1 MHSWGSYFVLV
12 PNYPRFYNLN
22 QNLQENQLKILINT
36 DLLSELTL
44 LKDEN
49 FLKGIINNTK
59 FSLWVSASSVQAVLN
74 DILKGPETAGAD
86 AVYKFIGYHF
96 AVIPL
101 RRSILEDALQQKGP
115 DLATRINIASAIS
128 FKLDAILTG
137 NKSTFSDVDIPVLTP
152 GELLEKGRLAQM
164 EAVKEVPFLDLKA
177 QHRLVY
183 NEIDDRL
190 TDIITN
196 TGFVL
201 GKYVDKFENRFAEL
215 QEAKYVLGVSS
226 GTDALHVALMALG
239 IGRGDTVVV
248 PVNTFIATAEAV
260 SLTGATPVFIDC
272 DRYNNIDPDKLENFL
287 AKADNKNKQLPA
299 AVIPVHLYG
308 LPADM
313 KRLMELSGK
322 FGFRVVED
330 SCQAHLA
337 SLNGKKVGNF
347 GALGAFSFY
356 PGKNLGAY
364 GEAGAII
371 TNDEN
376 LYKKAKMLRQ
386 HGELTRYEHEVIG
399 HNYRM
404 EAIQGAVLST
414 KLKHLVCWTQKR
426 QKNARLYNELLADV
440 KGIQTPLELEK
451 GASVYH
457 LYVIETDDR
466 EGLQKYLQENNIATG
481 LHYPIP
487 LHLQKA
493 YAPLGYSQGDFPC
506 AEEKSEKIL
515 SLPIYPELTEK
526 QIEFVCDKIKQYA
539 NGQC

>member
-1 MHSWGSYFVLV
+1 M
-12 PNYPRFYNLN
+12 
-22 QNLQENQLKILINT
+22 KILINT
-36 DLLSELTL
+36 DLLLELANRYQGV
-44 LKDEN
+44 KDDD
-49 FLKGIINNTK
+49 FLKRIINSPK
-59 FSLWVSASSVQAVLN
+59 LSLWVSASSVQTAMN
-74 DILKGPETAGAD
+74 DILKGTAPLGVD
-86 AVYKFIGYHF
+86 AFYQFIRDHF
-96 AVIPL
+96 TIIPL
-101 RRSILEDALQQKGP
+101 RRSILEDSFQQEGR

-128 FKLDAILTG
+128 FKLDSILTRD
-137 NKSTFSDVDIPVLTP
+137 KSNFLDVDIPVLTP
-152 GELLEKGRLAQM
+152 EEFIKKGHMTKM
-164 EAVKEVPFLDLKA
+164 EAVKGVPFIDLKA
-177 QHRLVY
+177 QHNLVY

-201 GKYVDKFENRFAEL
+201 GKYVAEFESRFAEL
-215 QEAKYVLGVSS
+215 QEAKYALGVSS

-260 SLTGATPVFIDC
+260 SLTGATPVFMDC
-272 DRYNNIDPDKLENFL
+272 DRSNNIDSDKLENFL
-287 AKADNKNKQLPA
+287 NRAVDRNERLPA

-308 LPADM
+308 LPAGM
-313 KRLMELSGK
+313 ERLMELSEK

-337 SLNGKKVGNF
+337 SLNGKKVGTF
-347 GALGAFSFY
+347 GAFGAFSFY

-376 LYKKAKMLRQ
+376 LYEKAKMLRQ
-386 HGELTRYEHEVIG
+386 HGELTRYKHEVIG

-414 KLKHLVCWTQKR
+414 KLKHLVCWTKKR
-426 QKNARLYNELLADV
+426 QKNASFYNELLADV
-440 KGIQTPLELEK
+440 KGIQTPVEPGQ

-466 EGLQKYLQENNIATG
+466 EGLQKYLQDNNIATG
-481 LHYPIP
+481 LHYPLP

-493 YAPLGYSQGDFPC
+493 YASLGYSMGEFPC

-515 SLPIYPELTEK
+515 SLPIYPELTAK
-526 QIEFVCDKIKQYA
+526 QIEFVCDKIRQYA
-539 NGQC
+539 SGEF

>member
-1 MHSWGSYFVLV
+1 M
-12 PNYPRFYNLN
+12 
-22 QNLQENQLKILINT
+22 KIFINT
-36 DLLSELTL
+36 ELLAELVL
-44 LKDEN
+44 KLISGQSSQDPARLKDDNVLEE
-49 FLKGIINNTK
+49 IINNQK

-74 DILKGPETAGAD
+74 DVLKGPEPLKTNE
-86 AVYKFIGYHF
+86 VYKFIVDHF
-96 AVIPL
+96 TIIPL
-101 RRSILEDALQQKGP
+101 RRSILEDSFQQEGV
-115 DLATRINIASAIS
+115 DLATRINIASAI
-128 FKLDAILTG
+128 FFNLDCILTS
-137 NKSTFSDVDIPVLTP
+137 NRNTFSDVNIPVLTP
-152 GELLEKGRLAQM
+152 DELREKGSMAEM

-177 QHRLVY
+177 QHHLVY

-190 TDIITN
+190 TDIIVN

-201 GKYVDKFENRFAEL
+201 GKYVDEFESRFAEL
-215 QEAKYVLGVSS
+215 QEAKYALGVSS

-239 IGRGDTVVV
+239 IGMGDTVVV

-260 SLTGATPVFIDC
+260 SLTGATPIFIDC
-272 DRYNNIDPDKLENFL
+272 DRFNNIDPDKLEKFL
-287 AKADNKNKQLPA
+287 DMAADRKEQLPA

-313 KRLMELSGK
+313 ERLMELSEK
-322 FGFRVVED
+322 FGFHVVED

-347 GALGAFSFY
+347 GAFGAFSFY

-376 LYKKAKMLRQ
+376 LYEKAKMLRQ
-386 HGELTRYEHEVIG
+386 HGELTRYKHEVIG

-426 QKNARLYNELLADV
+426 QKNASLYNELLADV
-440 KGIQTPLELEK
+440 KGIQTPIEIEK

-466 EGLQKYLQENNIATG
+466 DGLQKHLQKNNIATG
-481 LHYPIP
+481 LHYPVP
-487 LHLQKA
+487 LHLQQA
-493 YAPLGYSQGDFPC
+493 YAQLGYSRGDFPC
-506 AEEKSEKIL
+506 AEEKAEKIL
-515 SLPIYPELTEK
+515 SLPIYPELTK
-526 QIEFVCDKIKQYA
+526 NQIEFVCDKIKQYA
-539 NGQC
+539 KQAN

>member
-1 MHSWGSYFVLV
+1 M
-12 PNYPRFYNLN
+12 
-22 QNLQENQLKILINT
+22 KILINT
-36 DLLSELTL
+36 DLLLELADHYSGL
-44 LKDEN
+44 VKDDDCLKE
-49 FLKGIINNTK
+49 IINNPK
-59 FSLWVSASSVQAVLN
+59 FSLWASASSVQAVLDN
-74 DILKGPETAGAD
+74 VLKGAEPLKTDE
-86 AVYKFIGYHF
+86 VYKFIKDHF
-96 AVIPL
+96 AIIPL
-101 RRSILEDALQQKGP
+101 RTLIFEDSLQQEGL
-115 DLATRINIASAIS
+115 DLASRINIASAIS
-128 FKLDAILTG
+128 LKLDCILTN
-137 NKSTFSDVDIPVLTP
+137 NKYTFSGVNIPALTP
-152 GELLEKGRLAQM
+152 EELLQKGRMAKLK
-164 EAVKEVPFLDLKA
+164 AVKEVPFLDLKA
-177 QHRLVY
+177 QHHLVY

-201 GKYVDKFENRFAEL
+201 GKYVDEFENRFAEL
-215 QEAKYVLGVSS
+215 QEAKYALGVSS

-272 DRYNNIDPDKLENFL
+272 DRYNNINPDKLENFL
-287 AKADNKNKQLPA
+287 ESVENENKQLPA

-313 KRLMELSGK
+313 GRLMELSER
-322 FGFRVVED
+322 FGFQVVED

-337 SLNGKKVGNF
+337 SLNCKKVGNF

-364 GEAGAII
+364 GEAGAVI

-386 HGELTRYEHEVIG
+386 HGELTRYKHEIIG

-414 KLKHLVCWTQKR
+414 KLKHLVQWTQKR
-426 QKNARLYNELLADV
+426 QKNAHLYNELLADV
-440 KGIQTPLELEK
+440 KGIQTPVEIK
-451 GASVYH
+451 DGASVYH

-466 EGLQKYLQENNIATG
+466 EGLQKHLMKNNISTG
-481 LHYPIP
+481 LHYPVP

-515 SLPIYPELTEK
+515 SLPIYPELTGK
-526 QIEFVCDKIKQYA
+526 QIKFVCDKIRQYVT
-539 NGQC
+539 